1 MGKKNTKRYNFP
13 ASTFV
18 LIQTNELLLLR
29 EGQKTYLTATSEVG
43 ALHGVHLHTVVG
55 DGAEGGLPLL
65 LVLRLNLFLL
75 PETRGALLQTR

>member
-1 MGKKNTKRYNFP
+1 M
-13 ASTFV
+13 
-18 LIQTNELLLLR
+18 
-29 EGQKTYLTATSEVG
+29 YLTATSEVS

-75 PETRGALLQTR
+75 PETRGALLQTRLRGCLFSSVMSCKMQTTDRM